1 MSRTGNIRQGE
12 NAMALTLTAQDYTVV
27 DDGEYPAKF
36 VGYEERTSDFGPA
49 VILNFELLDEEHRGI
64 GLSGMASQK
73 LTPKAKLRGWIE
85 GMMGRAL
92 KAGEDVNLDALIGSK
107 VMLYVITE
115 DKDKGMFNRI
125 EKIRKPKKAKPA
137 PKPVIV
143 EEDEEEE
150 DDDIPF

>member
-1 MSRTGNIRQGE
+1 
-12 NAMALTLTAQDYTVV
+12 MALTLTAQDYTVV

-36 VGYEERTSDFGPA
+36 TGYEERTSDFGPA
-49 VILNFELLDEEHRGI
+49 VVLQFELADEEHRGI

-85 GMMGRAL
+85 GMLGRAL
-92 KAGEDVNLDALIGSK
+92 EPGESVNLDALVGSK

-115 DKDKGMFNRI
+115 DKEKGMFNRI
-125 EKIRKPKKAKPA
+125 EKIRKPKSKGKPA
-137 PKPVIV
+137 PKPVV
-143 EEDEEEE
+143 EDEEEG

>member
-1 MSRTGNIRQGE
+1 
-12 NAMALTLTAQDYTVV
+12 MALTLTAQDYTVV

-36 VGYEERTSDFGPA
+36 VSYEERTSDFGPA
-49 VILNFELLDEEHRGI
+49 VILSFELMDEEHRGVA
-64 GLSGMASQK
+64 LSGMASQK

-107 VMLYVITE
+107 VMLYIITE

-125 EKIRKPKKAKPA
+125 EKIRRPKSKAKPA
-137 PKPVIV
+137 PKPVV
-143 EEDEEEE
+143 EDEEEGE
-150 DDDIPF
+150 DDLPF